1 MTRRVAALVAL
12 ALLAAACGSGGSDA
26 APPLITTTTTEA
38 PTAASDTAA
47 TAESTTTT
55 AAPTSDTSGPVPL
68 ELPAAEARQVDC
80 PDEIAGDGVAC
91 GLVEVARDITDGE
104 SGTVTISIATME
116 GYDQGFRTPA
126 AVLQGGPG
134 GASSDFAGWLPQQP
148 FTQVF
153 IDQRGTG
160 FAGLD
165 ADCPEFDAAIP
176 AVLEAEAAGAAVA
189 SLDAIEACAERIDD
203 AQDLDALLADA
214 TTQNHAY
221 DVGQVMAALGYDRW
235 VAYGVS
241 YGSTIVFELLRQ
253 PPTGLVGAVL
263 DGVYPP
269 DLDVDAAVAFS
280 AEASIAAVGDACRR
294 STICSGYDDDIETTL
309 AALIVEL
316 DESPRTISLSANQS
330 GLGRGIDVHLD
341 GTRLAEFVFFILYS
355 ESLTRYLPAVV
366 AGVAE
371 GDASSERWLARIG
384 ARVIGSAYGANDE
397 ATYFAVQCHD
407 RLPFTDPGAVSE
419 GTFGTAMVG
428 TPLRDICPAWDQG
441 VAYEITGSPVT
452 SDLPTLLLSGE
463 FDPITPPAYAERAA
477 ETLSAATVVTQA
489 GRGHGIWIGDGCIAS
504 IVQAFVA
511 DPLRTLDTGCA
522 DEGVPV
528 DWARP

>member
-1 MTRRVAALVAL
+1 MIRRVAAIVAL
-12 ALLAAACGSGGSDA
+12 ALIAVACGGDEDA

-38 PTAASDTAA
+38 PAGDQASS
-47 TAESTTTT
+47 STTTT
-55 AAPTSDTSGPVPL
+55 EAEAVAVESGAL
-68 ELPAAEARQVDC
+68 ELPTATARQIEC

-91 GLVEVARDITDGE
+91 GLVEVARDITAGGSE
-104 SGTVTISIATME
+104 TVTISIATLA
-116 GYDQGFRTPA
+116 GYDAGFLTPV

-134 GASSDFAGWLPQQP
+134 GASSDFAAWLPQQP

-160 FAGLD
+160 FAD
-165 ADCPEFDAAIP
+165 TDSDCPEFDGAIP
-176 AVLEAEAAGAAVA
+176 AVLEADAPEAATLSNAAIT
-189 SLDAIEACAERIDD
+189 SCAARIDGEP
-203 AQDLDALLADA
+203 ALDGLLADA

-241 YGSTIVFELLRQ
+241 YGSTIGLELLRQ
-253 PPTGLVGAVL
+253 PPAGLVGAVL

-269 DLDVDAAVAFS
+269 DLDVDAAVSVS

-294 STICSGYDDDIETTL
+294 STICSDYDDDIEGTL
-309 AALIVEL
+309 ASLIIEL
-316 DESPRTISLSANQS
+316 DAAPRTVSLSANES
-330 GLGRGIDVHLD
+330 GLGRPVDVYLD
-341 GTRLAEFVFFILYS
+341 GTRAAEFVFFILYS
-355 ESLTRYLPAVV
+355 ESLTRFLPAVL

-371 GDASSERWLARIG
+371 GDTGSERWLAQIG
-384 ARVIGSAYGANDE
+384 SRTIASAYGANDE

-407 RLPFTDPGAVSE
+407 RLPFTDPDAEPV
-419 GTFGTAMVG
+419 GTFGTAMTG
-428 TPLRDICPAWDQG
+428 TPLSDLCPAWDQDA
-441 VAYEITGSPVT
+441 AYEISGTPVT
-452 SDLPTLLLSGE
+452 SDVPTLLLSGE

-477 ETLSAATVVTQA
+477 ETLSASTVVTQA
-489 GRGHGIWIGDGCIAS
+489 GRGHGIWIGDDCIAS

-522 DEGVPV
+522 ADGVAV